1 MKLTPAKILLS
12 FGAFLI
18 VAGFLGW
25 ASTGFTDRGKTAIM
39 MGAGSGIL
47 ILITGFL
54 AGRAGALGT
63 VARWAGVVFSGLFG
77 GTFAWRASIAWQ
89 DPTKLSTA
97 ILLTSMGIAALATV
111 ILAGRKTDSAPESAA
126 V

>member
-1 MKLTPAKILLS
+1 MKLTPAKVLLS

-25 ASTGFTDRGKTAIM
+25 ASTGFTERGKTAIM
-39 MGAGSGIL
+39 SGAGSGIL
-47 ILITGFL
+47 ILLTGLL
-54 AGRAGALGT
+54 AGRHALGN
-63 VARWAGVVFSGLFG
+63 VARWAGVVLSGLFG

-111 ILAGRKTDSAPESAA
+111 ILAGRKTDAAPESAA
-126 V
+126 L